1 MFFGFYLSS
10 RRPRLV
16 PIGILQTFAGHKPS
30 KMAKG
35 LDKSLVDI
43 ILMLSIPPT
52 LIRNKLLLFFLFLFF
67 Q

>member
-1 MFFGFYLSS
+1 MSFLFFLS
-10 RRPRLV
+10 V

-35 LDKSLVDI
+35 LDKSLVDV

-52 LIRNKLLLFFLFLFF
+52 LICNKLLLFFLFLFL